1 MALTVTSRG
10 TGTHNTGATT
20 LVPGGRSGTLAVNS
34 LGVLCMALDNAGASG
49 STLIAPDTWTDAK
62 SNVWT
67 LRLNALYDNGVAST
81 GVEMAIYTAPIS
93 TQLLTTDAG
102 TMTWKTGVSPV
113 AKAWTWYEV
122 IPSNGIT
129 PAYLANVSI
138 AGATA
143 ANASV
148 GTTVN
153 VNVGDATIAGYFSE
167 NVAAVT
173 GDSDGTNGNWV
184 GAAGTSGSI
193 DTATVGTTTSG
204 VRIATA
210 NKVQIT
216 AASAQTWDCTVSSQD
231 RIAGL
236 ITVREV
242 VTKLVQ
248 PSAAAITIGTATPTV
263 VALSNVLV
271 QPAAAA
277 ITVGTA
283 TPTVTTHRLV
293 QPAAAAIAI
302 SGAAH
307 HVGDVWVILPA
318 AAAVAVAGA
327 TPAVGTPVS
336 VAPSAAAVSVG
347 TATPAVVGENWPKAQ
362 PAAAAVT
369 VAGATPAVGTPVSMA
384 PAATAVAISGATPA
398 VLLPIAVAPG
408 AVAVAVAGAT
418 PTIATPVLLQ
428 PSVVAVAIA
437 GATPT
442 VVAGANQ
449 SVLPAA
455 AAIAIGTA
463 TPAIVAQNY
472 QSIQLTAAAVLLT
485 AFAPTVLVT
494 EHIFVTPPPATLVM
508 AMVAP
513 TVTVAGGDQLVTPG
527 PLGLTLTGYPPVVT
541 VTGGTPTPS
550 GGGRRRRPEPP
561 IDILADDEE
570 ILMILAA

>member
-10 TGTHNTGATT
+10 TGTDNTGATT
-20 LVPGGRSGTLAVNS
+20 LVPGGRSGTMAANS

-49 STLIAPDTWTDAK
+49 STLIAPDSWTDAK

-67 LRLNALYDNGVAST
+67 LRANALFDNGAASA
-81 GVEMAIYTAPIS
+81 GIEMAIYTAPIV

-122 IPSNGIT
+122 IPSNGIA
-129 PAYLANVSI
+129 PAFLDKATI

-184 GAAGTSGSI
+184 GAAGTNGSI

-210 NKVQIT
+210 KKVQTT

-236 ITVREV
+236 IMVREV
-242 VTKLVQ
+242 VTQTVQ
-248 PSAAAITIGTATPTV
+248 PAAATATIGMATPTV
-263 VALSNVLV
+263 VAGANVLV

-283 TPTVTTHRLV
+283 TPAVVTNVLV
-293 QPAAAAIAI
+293 QPAAAA
-302 SGAAH
+302 
-307 HVGDVWVILPA
+307 VTT
-318 AAAVAVAGA
+318 AGA

-336 VAPSAAAVSVG
+336 IAPAAAAVAIGTATPALVAQNWPKALPAAAEVAVGTATPTVVAQDWPKVEPAAAAITVG
-347 TATPAVVGENWPKAQ
+347 TATPAVALPVSVAPD
-362 PAAAAVT
+362 AAGMSA
-369 VAGATPAVGTPVSMA
+369 AGATPAVWLPVS
-384 PAATAVAISGATPA
+384 
-398 VLLPIAVAPG
+398 LAPG
-408 AVAVAVAGAT
+408 AVAVGITSATPAVAT
-418 PTIATPVLLQ
+418 WVLVQ
-428 PSVVAVAIA
+428 PSAAEVAI
-437 GATPT
+437 T
-442 VVAGANQ
+442 
-449 SVLPAA
+449 
-455 AAIAIGTA
+455 TA
-463 TPAIVAQNY
+463 TPAVSAVATTLVQPGAAEVT
-472 QSIQLTAAAVLLT
+472 IGTAAPSVTTTDHRVLQMAAAALMFAGMVPDVAAT
-485 AFAPTVLVT
+485 AN
-494 EHIFVTPPPATLVM
+494 VM
-508 AMVAP
+508 V
-513 TVTVAGGDQLVTPG
+513 VPG
-527 PLGLTLTGYPPVVT
+527 PLGLTLTGYPPIVT
-541 VTGGTPTPS
+541 VTGDLPTPS
-550 GGGRRRRPEPP
+550 VGSRRRAPLQT
-561 IDILADDEE
+561 IDALADDEE
-570 ILMILAA
+570 VLIMLYA

>member
-34 LGVLCMALDNAGASG
+34 LGVLCMALDNAGANG

-67 LRLNALYDNGVAST
+67 LRVNRLYDNGVASA
-81 GVEMAIYTAPIS
+81 GIEMAIYTAPIS

-129 PAYLANVSI
+129 PAYLAGVDI

-184 GAAGTSGSI
+184 GAAGTNGSI
-193 DTATVGTTTSG
+193 DTATIGTTTSG

-210 NKVQIT
+210 KKVQIT

-242 VTKLVQ
+242 VTQLAE
-248 PSAAAITIGTATPTV
+248 PAAAAITIGTATPTV
-263 VALSNVLV
+263 VAGANVVV

-283 TPTVTTHRLV
+283 TPTVVTNVLV
-293 QPAAAAIAI
+293 QPAAAAVSI
-302 SGAAH
+302 
-307 HVGDVWVILPA
+307 
-318 AAAVAVAGA
+318 AGA

-336 VAPSAAAVSVG
+336 IAPSAAAIRLVSASRDIMVPVG
-347 TATPAVVGENWPKAQ
+347 LAGLPTSTPFSGVLRW
-362 PAAAAVT
+362 AASSA
-369 VAGATPAVGTPVSMA
+369 S
-384 PAATAVAISGATPA
+384 
-398 VLLPIAVAPG
+398 
-408 AVAVAVAGAT
+408 
-418 PTIATPVLLQ
+418 
-428 PSVVAVAIA
+428 
-437 GATPT
+437 
-442 VVAGANQ
+442 
-449 SVLPAA
+449 
-455 AAIAIGTA
+455 
-463 TPAIVAQNY
+463 
-472 QSIQLTAAAVLLT
+472 
-485 AFAPTVLVT
+485 
-494 EHIFVTPPPATLVM
+494 
-508 AMVAP
+508 
-513 TVTVAGGDQLVTPG
+513 
-527 PLGLTLTGYPPVVT
+527 PL
-541 VTGGTPTPS
+541 S
-550 GGGRRRRPEPP
+550 
-561 IDILADDEE
+561 A
-570 ILMILAA
+570 